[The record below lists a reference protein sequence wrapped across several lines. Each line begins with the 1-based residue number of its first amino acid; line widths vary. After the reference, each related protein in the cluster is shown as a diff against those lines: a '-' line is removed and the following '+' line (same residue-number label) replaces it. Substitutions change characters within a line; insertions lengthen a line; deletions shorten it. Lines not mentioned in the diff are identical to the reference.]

1 MRPGKLLLS
10 LVFSIFPVALWAYG
24 FSLAG
29 FDLVT
34 VGYVPEDSDSPNVL
48 TEGSVSARFIP
59 ASWVNFRGG
68 ISFLLP
74 DTGNFFNPA
83 TESSTPGA
91 LLFDNASINL
101 RPQLAPTLGITF
113 FTGKLDD
120 PASDSLIREWF
131 KRSIDRPEFQD
142 LPAGMAFSSESVID
156 GTGMM
161 VASVPGNANCVTG
174 FYGYWNSR
182 KGSDAVFTAD
192 GRIGAV
198 GDLWKLNA
206 FAGFSLQPDA
216 LKPTFRGALT
226 ALLSNDSGNDLYIS
240 AGLRNTEFEN
250 SKIGRNL
257 YFVFEP
263 RLYWERTDLALTFFS
278 SPVFPDNAI
287 SYIPED
293 SESNYL
299 GANLLVGFGNLEE
312 IGMRGG
318 VSLLGSINPKDP
330 GSVTPFSFSVTPFYT
345 MMVSDFK
352 CTLSTAIK
360 PLSLDDPERAIQ
372 ISLSMKAVY

>member
-206 FAGFSLQPDA
+206 FAGFSLHPDA

-278 SPVFPDNAI
+278 SPIFPDNAI